1 MNHLKR
7 TGIIGLIGAIM
18 VGIGEFLL
26 HYNPAGYNGGH
37 YAFFVSIANWRLI
50 TGHFITVLFVP
61 FYIAGYWH
69 FYLALKKG
77 SNQLALAVLI
87 LGVFAFVIG
96 GMWIGSRG
104 LLGFMAKSY
113 AAGETSLALLDKYR
127 FLMET
132 LVQLLRVIV
141 LAISIIFVTAILKG
155 NTLYPQWM
163 AWFNP
168 ALILATVFLVFF
180 VVPSIGNFIAP
191 TAMNVTH
198 IIAFSASLIALKNK
212 QVSI

>member
-1 MNHLKR
+1 MNNLKR

-26 HYNPAGYNGGH
+26 HYNPAGYNGGQ
-37 YAFFVSIANWRLI
+37 YTFFVSIANWRLI

-87 LGVFAFVIG
+87 LGLFAFVIG

-113 AAGETSLALLDKYR
+113 AAGETSLSLLDKYR
-127 FLMET
+127 LLMET

-141 LAISIIFVTAILKG
+141 LAISVIFVTTILKG
-155 NTLYPQWM
+155 NTQYPRWM

-180 VVPSIGNFIAP
+180 VVPLIGNFIAP
-191 TAMNVTH
+191 IAMNVTH

-212 QVSI
+212 QALI